1 MTAHSPHLRKAQ
13 AGASPSQMAAL
24 ETFQPW
30 PVAFHRWL
38 LLYVHCTDGM
48 VYAMSRIVCACSQ
61 GRRAASCWPAAV
73 LLQPGQQLFV
83 SVDILTFYLYET
95 RCDHERS
102 NPRPCTA
109 PLTARPHTA
118 TAPLASHHLLTAAI
132 SRVLRS
138 IRQLFDVH
146 GAASASAWRWH
157 CVVSAGNCTCW

>member
-1 MTAHSPHLRKAQ
+1 MC
-13 AGASPSQMAAL
+13 
-24 ETFQPW
+24 
-30 PVAFHRWL
+30 V
-38 LLYVHCTDGM
+38 
-48 VYAMSRIVCACSQ
+48 
-61 GRRAASCWPAAV
+61 AASADGQQAAGQAAV

-102 NPRPCTA
+102 NPRLCTA

-138 IRQLFDVH
+138 LRQLFDVH

-157 CVVSAGNCTCW
+157 CMSAGACAGDVCMCKHFDAVRAGGSVEKNRAIFTCHQRKCEPKIEKKNRRCARKLHCSNV